1 MPRCLLPAKGNLLEK
16 PCLEPS
22 LSYVVEGVLRNI
34 LQNHNEEQ
42 HGKRRCVIFQSASPI
57 GTNMR
62 INAGKNVRSEAMP
75 LQRSLPPERCH
86 YSCLTCSGATDG
98 ECTTCHSDSN
108 LLTNF
113 GETQCVLQ
121 NLAWRFESTMWFYWL
136 TIFFSINAL
145 IVVLAMIYVG
155 VNWYIKRSHSSTYD
169 YSKVAYSSN
178 DPMEVYSPMGIQST
192 VLMEMKRTEEE
203 TWEEKE
209 LENIY

>member
-1 MPRCLLPAKGNLLEK
+1 MNCT
-16 PCLEPS
+16 
-22 LSYVVEGVLRNI
+22 SYALVSESSYSR
-34 LQNHNEEQ
+34 
-42 HGKRRCVIFQSASPI
+42 IFIESQWRTAWKTKVCHFSECKSNWYQYEDKCWQECPI
-57 GTNMR
+57 GSYAITEESTIR
-62 INAGKNVRSEAMP
+62 KVCG
-75 LQRSLPPERCH
+75 RCH

-155 VNWYIKRSHSSTYD
+155 VNWYIRRSNSSTYD

-178 DPMEVYSPMGIQST
+178 GDARKNPMEVSSPMGIQST

-203 TWEEKE
+203 EEKE
-209 LENIY
+209 LESIC